1 MPLLGVA
8 PAAPS
13 FAAAALQASLCSF
26 HPVGLC
32 SFHPSV
38 YVHSTRRFVFIP
50 SVGLCSFHPSV
61 CVHSI
66 RRFVFIPPRRFVFI
80 PSVGL
85 CSFHPSV
92 CVHSTR
98 RFVYIP
104 PRRFVFIPPVGL
116 ASVHSVTKYR
126 YATSSA
132 PRCFGAAIT
141 VSTMSTLLFSLHRRL
156 CSFST
161 R

>member
-1 MPLLGVA
+1 MSLIMRCRQLLICACVG
-8 PAAPS
+8 S
-13 FAAAALQASLCSF
+13 TLEDAAARRGARSPVLCRCSLASIF
-26 HPVGLC
+26 VFIP
-32 SFHPSV
+32 P
-38 YVHSTRRFVFIP
+38 RRFVFIP

-66 RRFVFIPPRRFVFI
+66 RRFVFIP
-80 PSVGL
+80 SVGL
-85 CSFHPSV
+85 CSVHPSD
-92 CVHSTR
+92 CVHST
-98 RFVYIP
+98 
-104 PRRFVFIPPVGL
+104 RRFVFIPPVGL